1 MPLCQHAAHYL
12 LHNIPT
18 KAEIQKYRGRNTEIQ
33 RRIYGACY
41 LLHKTETQKY
51 RNREIERERICGSML
66 LAIYCTISR
75 PRPSCYWSLSHI
87 KLRLKDKNLNEKI

>member
-41 LLHKTETQKY
+41 LLHKTEIQKY
-51 RNREIERERICGSML
+51 RNREGEDMWQYAACYL
-66 LAIYCTISR
+66 LHNIPTKAELLLE
-75 PRPSCYWSLSHI
+75 PLSYQT
-87 KLRLKDKNLNEKI
+87 KIRS

>member
-18 KAEIQKYRGRNTEIQ
+18 KAEIQKYRGRNTELQ
-33 RRIYGACY
+33 KYRN
-41 LLHKTETQKY
+41 TEIQKY

-87 KLRLKDKNLNEKI
+87 KLRLEVKNLNDKI

>member
-1 MPLCQHAAHYL
+1 MVPACCSLFIAQY
-12 LHNIPT
+12 PD
-18 KAEIQKYRGRNTEIQ
+18 QSRNTEIQRTKYRNQ

-41 LLHKTETQKY
+41 LLHKTEIQKD

-87 KLRLKDKNLNEKI
+87 KLRLEDKNLNEKI